1 MFNLMKKSLVLA
13 AAMMIAAV
21 AGTGCSAKKSEP
33 VLGKAK
39 VAVQLQDISDIA
51 SVKLT
56 ITGGASESGFP
67 ITTFL
72 TKGTAGNVWNAN
84 VTGIPAGTGRT
95 FLAQAFDA
103 ASTLRYEGSTAATID
118 PATTATVV
126 IILQQ
131 VNPNPGPTNYAPQID
146 SLTATASYVLP
157 GQTGS
162 FAVTAHDPDDAAHYN
177 RPAFNG
183 SPLSYKWAAAC
194 TQSGTLTIDSPTA
207 ATTGFTAPT
216 VPLSTCTVSVTVSE
230 TGLAV
235 NSSVTTYFTL
245 EVNGNFGTADIF
257 AFPNT
262 YPVVTIKGDFRYNPW
277 ATDITD
283 PNGARVVKP
292 GQEGDLFVHATDP
305 DGDNVQFDL
314 TASCGAGFDAANNL
328 VAPVVVYDA
337 GYFSFTSQKT
347 PPVANFDF
355 NPTYGYNSASR
366 NTDAS
371 KSCVF
376 TVVVRDLCTAGN
388 CGASTADGSFKTT
401 TVAGASVTSHTT
413 GILNAVAPAVAK
425 RAPTIVRVITANQL
439 GSPTGSTSLW
449 DPKNAVQ
456 VAPSGTYAFSVD
468 AEDTYGLGQV
478 ELKGTCNVGTITDV
492 AYFQASAR
500 ATLATL
506 PAPTM
511 HYEGIFNAP
520 GSLLATMNC
529 TITVKS
535 LDTNLAT
542 VATIVFQA
550 SDPCVGK
557 ADGISCTSKDL
568 CVKNSVCVAQACT
581 AGKWD
586 TATGT
591 LIAPVAGTDTVK
603 CSAQDTCHVA
613 GTCNTNTGACSNP
626 IVTAD
631 GNGNPPACDSGTATC
646 TVGDHCSLSTGA
658 CVAGPA
664 PTQAQCFANNA
675 PTNTFCYNATSCTRG
690 AFPAYTC
697 SYGPAPTTQ
706 SCALGDAT
714 VKCPSTAAAFTS
726 FACDGAG
733 ACVGSGSSAC
743 APVATSCTTGSTC
756 TTGTCSA
763 SLPLPPGT
771 QCLAAAGCNSA
782 AVCDGTGSPCPAPTS
797 SCGTSALSPACNTVC
812 STLTNACVDKVIR
825 PQLATANSLVQQA
838 NGVALASDGTT
849 YVGGA
854 FGGTVSFG
862 ATSTFVAGANDGYV
876 VAYKPDH
883 TVKWVSRLG
892 GADATAAWVEPSPSN
907 QNVNGLVL
915 TAGNNLV
922 ALGSTDGGLKS
933 ENGAISLVGVGPRG
947 FLAVLDSTGAAKA
960 GAIQFN
966 IGLGSL
972 ANIASYQNKVAFCAS
987 VDLAATDI
995 VAGATYATPVTAGNR
1010 DVLIAVYDV
1019 SPTTGALTLS
1029 WAKQLGTDSDET
1041 CNGVAFDNTGNL
1053 VAVGSYNKDGAA
1065 GGIFAP
1071 NGTAL
1076 TSPDLALP
1084 NNNLRVEMWVAKFD
1098 ATGAVTA
1105 QAAFGN
1111 FGANG
1116 AVSPTTIAVDSNG
1129 NVAIGG
1135 GYAQTLP
1142 FSGLPT
1148 LSLAGNTDAFV
1159 VKLSSTFVPVW
1170 SFRVGATGQTP
1181 DSTNSVAFTSCGE
1194 VVVGGSYFGP
1204 TTGAVRFP
1212 FGSGQDAFI
1221 MKLAANADATK
1232 NAVVQFSAP
1241 IGGAGTQGISQ
1252 VVAAAAADQVV
1263 FVGPYDGSTTT
1274 IPGTATLPAS
1284 AGGSFV
1290 SWANLTF

>member
-39 VAVQLQDISDIA
+39 VAVQLQAQGDIKSI
-51 SVKLT
+51 KLT
-56 ITGGASESGFP
+56 ITGGVSESGFP

-95 FLAQAFDA
+95 FLAQAFNGLNGTGA
-103 ASTLRYEGSTAATID
+103 VIYEGSTAATID

-126 IILQQ
+126 IILQEVAPQ
-131 VNPNPGPTNYAPQID
+131 PGPTNYAPQID
-146 SLTATASYVLP
+146 ALTATASYVLP

-183 SPLSYKWAAAC
+183 SPLAYKWAAAC

-277 ATDITD
+277 ATTITD
-283 PNGARVVKP
+283 PNNSHPVLP

-337 GYFSFTSQKT
+337 GYFSSTSQKT

-366 NTDAS
+366 NADAS

-376 TVVVRDLCTAGN
+376 TVVVHDLCTAGN
-388 CGASTADGSFKTT
+388 CGTPAADGSFKTT
-401 TVAGASVTSHTT
+401 TVSGASVTSSTT

-439 GSPTGSTSLW
+439 GSATNSPSLW

-456 VAPSGTYAFSVD
+456 VAPSGTYAFSID

-478 ELKGTCNVGTITDV
+478 QLGATCNVGTIANV
-492 AYFQASAR
+492 AYFQAPAR
-500 ATLATL
+500 ATRATL
-506 PAPTM
+506 PAPTL
-511 HYEGIFNAP
+511 HYEGIYTAP
-520 GSLLATMNC
+520 ASLVAAMSC
-529 TITVKS
+529 TITIS
-535 LDTNLAT
+535 SQDTGLAT
-542 VATIVFQA
+542 VATIVYQA

-557 ADGISCTSKDL
+557 TDGTSCTSKDL
-568 CVKNSVCVAQACT
+568 CVLNSVCVAQACT
-581 AGKWD
+581 AGTWN

-626 IVTAD
+626 IVTVAT
-631 GNGNPPACDSGTATC
+631 ACDSGAATC
-646 TVGDHCSLSTGA
+646 TVGDTCSLTTGA
-658 CVAGPA
+658 CVAGAA

-675 PTNTFCYNATSCTRG
+675 PTNSFCFEEISCTRG
-690 AFPAYTC
+690 AFPAFTC
-697 SYGPAPTTQ
+697 NYVPSPATRACT
-706 SCALGDAT
+706 LGDAT
-714 VKCPSTAAAFTS
+714 VKCPSPAAAFTS

-743 APVATSCTTGSTC
+743 APVATACTTGSTC

-763 SLPLPPGT
+763 NSNLPDT
-771 QCLAAAGCNSA
+771 TKCVTAAGCFGDAFCSGGI
-782 AVCDGTGSPCPAPTS
+782 CPPAPS
-797 SCGTSALSPACNTVC
+797 SCAANTNGLSPLCTTVC

-825 PQLATANSLVQQA
+825 PQVATGNAAVKQA

-849 YVGGA
+849 YVGGS
-854 FGGTVSFG
+854 FGGAASFG
-862 ATSTFVAGANDGYV
+862 ALNTNVGGANDGYV
-876 VAYKPDH
+876 VAYNPAH
-883 TVKWVSRLG
+883 TASWVTRLA
-892 GADATAAWVEPSPSN
+892 GADVVVSTWTEANAST
-907 QNVNGLVL
+907 QNVTSVAL
-915 TAGNNLV
+915 TAGNYVV
-922 ALGSTDGGLKS
+922 ALGTTDGGLKS
-933 ENGAISLVGVGPRG
+933 ENSAIALTNSGVRA
-947 FLAVLDSTGAAKA
+947 FLAAFNSSGAAQA
-960 GAIQFN
+960 GALQFDV
-966 IGLGSL
+966 GTGVLSTVAQSG
-972 ANIASYQNKVAFCAS
+972 NKVAFCGS
-987 VDLAATDI
+987 VDIAVTDI
-995 VAGATYATPVTAGNR
+995 VPGATYTPTNIGDR
-1010 DVLIAVYDV
+1010 DVLVAVYNV
-1019 SPTTGALTLS
+1019 NASTGALTLS
-1029 WAKQLGTDSDET
+1029 WAKQLGTGSDET
-1041 CNGVAFDNTGNL
+1041 CSAVAFDAAGNL
-1053 VAVGSYNKDGAA
+1053 LAVGSYNKDGAA

-1076 TSPDLALP
+1076 ADPSGG
-1084 NNNLRVEMWVAKFD
+1084 NNNAARVAMWVAKFD
-1098 ATGAVTA
+1098 AAGAVTA
-1105 QAAFGN
+1105 QSAFGN

-1116 AVSPTTIAVDSNG
+1116 AANPATVAVDAAG

-1135 GYAQTLP
+1135 QFTATLP
-1142 FSGLPT
+1142 FGAPLPN
-1148 LSLAGNTDAFV
+1148 LVSAGGNDAFV
-1159 VKLSSTFVPVW
+1159 VKLSSTFAPVW
-1170 SFRVGATGQTP
+1170 SFRVGASGITP
-1181 DSTNSVAFTSCGE
+1181 DNATSVAFTSCGE
-1194 VVVGGSYFGP
+1194 VVVGGNFYGA
-1204 TTGAVRFP
+1204 TTGAANFP
-1212 FGSGQDAFI
+1212 YAAGSGQDAFI
-1221 MKLAANADATK
+1221 IKVAANATAT
-1232 NAVVQFSAP
+1232 NTAAVQFAAP
-1241 IGGAGTQGISQ
+1241 VGGAGSQGITQ
-1252 VVAAAAADQVV
+1252 IVAAAAADQVV
-1263 FVGPYDGSTTT
+1263 FVGPYDGTITTV
-1274 IPGTATLPAS
+1274 PGTATLPAS